1 MIAPWFQKT
10 RKIQNW
16 RQNLN
21 GVLIQWQTKEFVWGE
36 TDCFCFAA
44 ACVEAQ
50 TGLNPMEGFIGSYHS
65 KKEAY
70 KSLLKGIKGS
80 DGRVY
85 RAEGIAGYIG
95 LFMGREKPVLTAQRG
110 DVVLIQHEDAQVT
123 SIVDDSGIRLVAMT
137 EKDGLVRLP
146 INMGTV
152 AWSV

>member
-1 MIAPWFQKT
+1 MTSPWFHKT

-16 RQNLN
+16 RQNLL
-21 GVLIQWQTKEFVWGE
+21 GVFHQWNSKEFVWGDA
-36 TDCFCFAA
+36 DCFCFAG

-50 TGLNPMEGFIGSYHS
+50 TGLNPMQGFIGSYDT

-80 DGRVY
+80 DGRLY
-85 RAEGIAGYIG
+85 KAEGLEGYIR
-95 LFMGREKPVLTAQRG
+95 LFMGQEKPVLTAQRG
-110 DVVLIQHEDAQVT
+110 DVVLIQHEDAKIT
-123 SIVDDSGIRLVAMT
+123 SIVDDSSTRLVAMT

-146 INMGTV
+146 IKMGTM